1 MSNIPEKPGRGRP
14 KTFKKANVIDVAMQS
29 YWQEGPTEVSLNAI
43 CQRAGVSKPSVYRA
57 FGNDDGLTAAA
68 LSNYADIVL
77 GKVMS
82 ITSSQD
88 SFASKIRQIAY
99 LSAQDELHA
108 HGCLFVKM
116 RAAKAQM
123 GPKTHELIA
132 QIEAMALAAFS
143 NVLAKARASGE
154 WQGDIPVELGAQY
167 LHAQIGMALD
177 QRARGEDPTTILAL
191 ALSVFEVAETKGD
204 GKN

>member
-1 MSNIPEKPGRGRP
+1 MSNIPDKPARGRP
-14 KTFKKANVIDVAMQS
+14 KTLKTDDLIDVAMHA
-29 YWQEGPTEVSLNAI
+29 YWEEGPTEVSLNAI

-68 LSNYADIVL
+68 LSTYADIVL

-82 ITSSQD
+82 ITSSSD

-99 LSAQDELHA
+99 LSAQDELHR

-123 GPKTHELIA
+123 GPKTQDLIA
-132 QIEAMALAAFS
+132 QIDAMALQAFS
-143 NVLAKARASGE
+143 NVLEQARASGE
-154 WQGDIPVELGAQY
+154 WQSDIPVELGAQY

-177 QRARGEDPTTILAL
+177 QRARGEDPKTILAL
-191 ALSVFEVAETKGD
+191 ALSVFEID
-204 GKN
+204 GKNSE